1 MTTEDLLMEI
11 QDCDELLYTS
21 QEANLM
27 LEYRDAVK
35 KLDVNEEVLATKEKL
50 ASDFERLSNLIKDYE
65 DRIHLTANNVT
76 EPTKNEMAELK
87 KLFNEIEDLDFATS
101 EKYEELTG
109 NAQI

>member
-1 MTTEDLLMEI
+1 MTAEDLLMEI

-35 KLDVNEEVLATKEKL
+35 KMDVNEELQEMRDKL
-50 ASDFERLSNLIKDYE
+50 AAEFDKLSSLIKEYE

-76 EPTKNEMAELK
+76 EPTKNELAELR
-87 KLFNEIEDLDFATS
+87 KLFTEIEDLDFATS

-109 NAQI
+109 NEQA

>member
-1 MTTEDLLMEI
+1 MTAEDLLMEI

-35 KLDVNEEVLATKEKL
+35 KLDVNEEYLESRDKL
-50 ASDFERLSNLIKDYE
+50 AAEFEQLSNLIKEFE

-76 EPTKNEMAELK
+76 APTKNEMAELK
-87 KLFNEIEDLDFATS
+87 RLFNEIEDLDFSTS

-109 NAQI
+109 NMQE